1 VLNARRGRENGECFL
16 LVFLDMKR
24 KLITFSQHK
33 SIFIVFLEKYKTKIL
48 PSPLPAPIA
57 KLFIRAFGR
66 RKPVKNFDF
75 ANVSSV
81 LIRPGAGVGD
91 AVVLTS
97 SLAQLK
103 RAYKNI
109 KIGVLIN
116 ARDGAVFNNN
126 PDIDVLINDN
136 IFSYIKHRGKWQ
148 VFMDTLPY
156 FNERNIV
163 CDALLSPECVVALRK
178 HSGDYYLERGFCN
191 YDFYC
196 PPDPSIHFSQILK
209 TAPFANFVNT
219 GDVRYFVKPDEN
231 LVRGFDAKWQKGKI
245 RVLLNSTGQ
254 TRVIDKEDFKSLIS
268 KIKETF
274 PQDIDVIMLN
284 NRRNKR
290 FANEGV
296 RFSDDLNL
304 DEFIAFTSTAD
315 IIVTPDTSLV
325 HLACAFGKRLISFY
339 PNTGDMPQWLPLK
352 EPRYKAIIG
361 KEGGIK
367 DMPIDINS
375 ALRYLSEFVTELKRP
390 PSPCPLP
397 DEGEDKGEG

>member
-1 VLNARRGRENGECFL
+1 MVNCG
-16 LVFLDMKR
+16 MKR

-57 KLFIRAFGR
+57 NLFIRFFGR
-66 RKPVKNFDF
+66 KTSLKNFDF
-75 ANVSSV
+75 ENISSV

-97 SLAQLK
+97 SLDQLK

-109 KIGVLIN
+109 KIGVLVN
-116 ARDGAVFNNN
+116 VRDRAVFNNN
-126 PDIDVLINDN
+126 PNIDILINDN
-136 IFSYIKHRGKWQ
+136 IFSYIKHRKKWQ
-148 VFMDTLPY
+148 VFIDTLPY

-196 PPDPSIHFSQILK
+196 PPDTNIHFSQILK
-209 TAPFANFVNT
+209 TTPFSNFVNT
-219 GDVRYFVKPDEN
+219 DDVAYFVKANEN
-231 LVRGFDAKWQKGKI
+231 LVRGFDAKWHAGKI
-245 RVLLNSTGQ
+245 RILLNSTGQ
-254 TRVIDKEDFKSLIS
+254 TRVIDENDFKSLIS
-268 KIKETF
+268 KIKEKF
-274 PQDIDVIMLN
+274 SQYIDIIMLN

-290 FANEGV
+290 FSNEGI

-304 DEFIAFTSTAD
+304 DEFIAFSATAD
-315 IIVTPDTSLV
+315 IIITPDTSLV

-339 PNTGDMPQWLPLK
+339 PDSGDMPQWLPLK

-361 KEGGIK
+361 KTGEIK
-367 DMPIDINS
+367 NMSIDINS
-375 ALRYLSEFVTELKRP
+375 ALRYLSEFISELKP
-390 PSPCPLP
+390 Q
-397 DEGEDKGEG
+397 